1 MSQKIEFE
9 YEGTPYTL
17 EYTARTVAAMER
29 KGFDISAVDK
39 RPMLLLPELFEG
51 AFQAHHKNVSR
62 KKVDEIFENI
72 GDKQSLIQ
80 TLVAMYSEPI
90 AKMVGVDDEA
100 DDDSEKKV
108 TWTVS
113 N

>member
-9 YEGTPYTL
+9 YEDINYTL
-17 EYTARTVAAMER
+17 EYTARSVADLER
-29 KGFDISAVDK
+29 QGFDISAVEK
-39 RPMLLLPELFEG
+39 RPMLLLPQLFAG
-51 AFQAHHKNVSR
+51 AFRAHHKKTPQ
-62 KKVDEIFENI
+62 KKIEEIFDCI
-72 GDKQSLIQ
+72 DDKQTLIQ
-80 TLVAMYSEPI
+80 TLVSMYSEPI

-108 TWTVS
+108 KWTVS